1 MNKSNKDGKRKTMY
15 KLIFLFKN
23 VFFECHKHNWLSMN
37 IRVFHTLYKLVK
49 KMEISRFYT
58 VTTIF
63 NELQ

>member
-1 MNKSNKDGKRKTMY
+1 MNKSNKDGIRNTMY

-49 KMEISRFYT
+49 KNGDRL
-58 VTTIF
+58 
-63 NELQ
+63 NESFLYCNNYI

>member
-37 IRVFHTLYKLVK
+37 IRLFHTLYKLIK
-49 KMEISRFYT
+49 KLEID
-58 VTTIF
+58 
-63 NELQ
+63 